1 MNRKQAISL
10 GLRIGVSV
18 LMLAVLVW
26 RVPSF
31 DLKEVVPELSVRTV
45 LWLSVAAGL
54 TLAGL
59 VLSALR
65 WQRVLEVLGLHAGLR
80 RLLSHYLACQFVSNV
95 LPTTIGGDV
104 LRVSRLSRETG
115 ETPKTFA
122 SVVLERL
129 TGWLVLPIISVAGF
143 LVNPPLR
150 HLGTATRVA
159 LGLAFATL
167 LGLGI
172 LLYAVADQ
180 RIGGRFAAKDGWR
193 RFAGAVHLGLDRLR
207 RQPRAAAN
215 LLLIGFAYQLI
226 LVLAAVAA
234 AQALGVRPAGLT
246 ALLAFFPAVAIAQVL
261 PIGISGLGV
270 REGAFVLFLG
280 PLGVT
285 SEEAISLGLLLYLLN
300 LAVSLLGAPAF
311 AVGGRV
317 PASSDTLV
325 GASES
330 WAGNPSTLPTWP
342 TTSPRPPRAP
352 GCGGGRKWRSAS
364 PCTPSTR
371 SYGIGSAPPEAIP
384 VLPSST
390 PAGSSISRR
399 PSTCTSSP
407 GCSSGISTSRA
418 TG

>member
-1 MNRKQAISL
+1 VNRKQAISL
-10 GLRIGVSV
+10 GLRIGLSL

-31 DLKEVVPELSVRTV
+31 DLEEVVPELTARTV
-45 LWLSVAAGL
+45 MWLLIAALL

-65 WQRVLEVLGLHAGLR
+65 WQRVLEVLGLHAGLK
-80 RLLSHYLACQFVSNV
+80 RLLSHYLAGQFVSNV

-104 LRVSRLSRETG
+104 LRVTRLSRETG
-115 ETPKTFA
+115 ETPGTFA

-129 TGWLVLPIISVAGF
+129 TGWLVLPVISVAGF

-167 LGLGI
+167 IALGM

-180 RIGGRFAAKDGWR
+180 RIGGRFAARDGWR
-193 RFAGAVHLGLDRLR
+193 RFAGAVHLGLDELR
-207 RQPRAAAN
+207 HQPKAAAN
-215 LLLIGFAYQLI
+215 VLLVGFAYQLV

-280 PLGVT
+280 PLGVAT
-285 SEEAISLGLLLYLLN
+285 EEAIALGLLLYLLN
-300 LAVSLLGAPAF
+300 LGVSLLGAPAF

-317 PASSDTLV
+317 PAPSDV
-325 GASES
+325 VA
-330 WAGNPSTLPTWP
+330 A
-342 TTSPRPPRAP
+342 AP
-352 GCGGGRKWRSAS
+352 
-364 PCTPSTR
+364 
-371 SYGIGSAPPEAIP
+371 
-384 VLPSST
+384 
-390 PAGSSISRR
+390 
-399 PSTCTSSP
+399 
-407 GCSSGISTSRA
+407 
-418 TG
+418 

>member
-1 MNRKQAISL
+1 MNRKQATSL
-10 GLRIGVSV
+10 LLRVGLSV
-18 LMLAVLVW
+18 AMLGVLVW

-31 DLKEVVPELSVRTV
+31 DLDEVVPELSVHTV
-45 LWLSVAAGL
+45 VWLVVAATL

-65 WQRVLEVLGLHAGLR
+65 WQRVLEVLGLQAGLR

-115 ETPKTFA
+115 ESPNTFA

-143 LVNPPLR
+143 LVNPPLQ

-180 RIGGRFAAKDGWR
+180 RIGGRFAAKEGWR
-193 RFAGAVHLGLDRLR
+193 RFAGAVHLGLDQLR
-207 RQPRAAAN
+207 RQPRAAADV
-215 LLLIGFAYQLI
+215 LLVGFAYQLV

-280 PLGVT
+280 PLGVAT
-285 SEEAISLGLLLYLLN
+285 EEAIALGLLLYLLN
-300 LAVSLLGAPAF
+300 LGVSLLGAPAF
-311 AVGGRV
+311 AVGGRAPS
-317 PASSDTLV
+317 PADAV
-325 GASES
+325 VAS
-330 WAGNPSTLPTWP
+330 T
-342 TTSPRPPRAP
+342 
-352 GCGGGRKWRSAS
+352 
-364 PCTPSTR
+364 
-371 SYGIGSAPPEAIP
+371 
-384 VLPSST
+384 
-390 PAGSSISRR
+390 
-399 PSTCTSSP
+399 
-407 GCSSGISTSRA
+407 
-418 TG
+418 

>member
-1 MNRKQAISL
+1 VNRKQAVSL
-10 GLRIGVSV
+10 ALRIGLSLV
-18 LMLAVLVW
+18 MLAVLIW

-31 DLKEVVPELSVRTV
+31 DVSEVVPELTARTV
-45 LWLSVAAGL
+45 LWLIVAALL
-54 TLAGL
+54 TLLGL

-80 RLLSHYLACQFVSNV
+80 RLLSHYLAGQFVSNV

-104 LRVSRLSRETG
+104 LRVTRLARETG
-115 ETPKTFA
+115 ESPKTFA
-122 SVVLERL
+122 SVVLEWL
-129 TGWLVLPIISVAGF
+129 TGWLVLPVISVAGF

-167 LGLGI
+167 IALCM

-180 RIGGRFAAKDGWR
+180 RIGGRFATRDGWR
-193 RFAGAVHLGLDRLR
+193 RFAGAVHLGLDNLR
-207 RQPRAAAN
+207 HQPRAAAN
-215 LLLIGFAYQLI
+215 VLLVGFAYQLV

-280 PLGVT
+280 PLGVA
-285 SEEAISLGLLLYLLN
+285 SEEAIALGLLLYLLN
-300 LAVSLLGAPAF
+300 LGVSLLGAPAF

-317 PASSDTLV
+317 PA
-325 GASES
+325 
-330 WAGNPSTLPTWP
+330 
-342 TTSPRPPRAP
+342 PPDVLAAAP
-352 GCGGGRKWRSAS
+352 
-364 PCTPSTR
+364 
-371 SYGIGSAPPEAIP
+371 
-384 VLPSST
+384 
-390 PAGSSISRR
+390 
-399 PSTCTSSP
+399 
-407 GCSSGISTSRA
+407 
-418 TG
+418 

>member
-10 GLRIGVSV
+10 VLRIGLSV

-31 DLKEVVPELSVRTV
+31 DVGEVIPELSPRTV
-45 LWLSVAAGL
+45 VWLLVAAGL
-54 TLAGL
+54 TLSGL

-80 RLLSHYLACQFVSNV
+80 RLLSHYLAGQFVSNV

-115 ETPKTFA
+115 ESPKTFA

-129 TGWLVLPIISVAGF
+129 TGWLVLPLISVAGF
-143 LVNPPLR
+143 LVNPPLQ

-167 LGLGI
+167 LALGI

-180 RIGGRFAAKDGWR
+180 RIGGRFAARDGWR

-207 RQPRAAAN
+207 REPKAAVN
-215 LLLIGFAYQLI
+215 VLLVGFAYQLV

-246 ALLAFFPAVAIAQVL
+246 ALLAFFPAVAMAQVL

-280 PLGVT
+280 PLGVA
-285 SEEAISLGLLLYLLN
+285 SEEAIALGLLLYLLN
-300 LAVSLLGAPAF
+300 LGVSLLGAPAF
-311 AVGGRV
+311 AVGGRL
-317 PASSDTLV
+317 PASTEPLV
-325 GASES
+325 A
-330 WAGNPSTLPTWP
+330 
-342 TTSPRPPRAP
+342 AP
-352 GCGGGRKWRSAS
+352 
-364 PCTPSTR
+364 
-371 SYGIGSAPPEAIP
+371 
-384 VLPSST
+384 
-390 PAGSSISRR
+390 
-399 PSTCTSSP
+399 
-407 GCSSGISTSRA
+407 
-418 TG
+418 

>member
-10 GLRIGVSV
+10 ALRIGLSV
-18 LMLAVLVW
+18 LMLSVLVW

-31 DLKEVVPELSVRTV
+31 DFGEVVPELTVRTV
-45 LWLSVAAGL
+45 LWLTAAAAL

-129 TGWLVLPIISVAGF
+129 TGWLVLPIISVVGF
-143 LVNPPLR
+143 LVNPPLQ

-167 LGLGI
+167 LALGI

-207 RQPRAAAN
+207 HQPRAAAN

-280 PLGVT
+280 PLGVAT
-285 SEEAISLGLLLYLLN
+285 EEAIALGLMLYLLN

-311 AVGGRV
+311 AVGGR
-317 PASSDTLV
+317 ADTRSDALV
-325 GASES
+325 GAS
-330 WAGNPSTLPTWP
+330 
-342 TTSPRPPRAP
+342 
-352 GCGGGRKWRSAS
+352 
-364 PCTPSTR
+364 
-371 SYGIGSAPPEAIP
+371 
-384 VLPSST
+384 
-390 PAGSSISRR
+390 
-399 PSTCTSSP
+399 
-407 GCSSGISTSRA
+407 
-418 TG
+418 

>member
-1 MNRKQAISL
+1 MNRKQATSL
-10 GLRIGVSV
+10 VLRVGLS
-18 LMLAVLVW
+18 LAMLGVLVW

-31 DLKEVVPELSVRTV
+31 DLSEVVPEMSVHTV
-45 LWLSVAAGL
+45 VWLIVAAAL
-54 TLAGL
+54 TLGAL

-115 ETPKTFA
+115 ETPNTFA

-129 TGWLVLPIISVAGF
+129 TGWLVLPVISVAGF
-143 LVNPPLR
+143 LVNPPLQ

-207 RQPRAAAN
+207 REPRAAAN
-215 LLLIGFAYQLI
+215 VLLVGFAYQI
-226 LVLAAVAA
+226 VLVLAAVAA

-280 PLGVT
+280 PLGVAT
-285 SEEAISLGLLLYLLN
+285 EEAIALGLLLYLLN
-300 LAVSLLGAPAF
+300 LGVSLLGAPAF
-311 AVGGRV
+311 AVGGRP
-317 PASSDTLV
+317 PARSDAAV
-325 GASES
+325 AS
-330 WAGNPSTLPTWP
+330 A
-342 TTSPRPPRAP
+342 
-352 GCGGGRKWRSAS
+352 
-364 PCTPSTR
+364 
-371 SYGIGSAPPEAIP
+371 
-384 VLPSST
+384 
-390 PAGSSISRR
+390 
-399 PSTCTSSP
+399 
-407 GCSSGISTSRA
+407 
-418 TG
+418 